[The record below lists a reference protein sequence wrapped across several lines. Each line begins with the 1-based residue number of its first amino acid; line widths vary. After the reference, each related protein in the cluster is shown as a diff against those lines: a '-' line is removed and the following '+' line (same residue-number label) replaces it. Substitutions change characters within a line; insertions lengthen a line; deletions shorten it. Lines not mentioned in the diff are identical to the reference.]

1 LSIAYIAIVLL
12 IVVVVWFYR
21 RYRRSRT
28 LEHLRKRGLSKKWQ
42 DYLENNVSLYRR
54 MPQEFRPQLHS
65 LINVFLNDKQ
75 FIACNGLQM
84 QDEIRLTI
92 AAQACMLLLRST
104 DAEYPDFHTVLVYP
118 TAYYAKEQVSDG
130 LVVSQELSLRA
141 GESWERGIVVLSWDD
156 VLNDSRGESP
166 GHNVVIHEFA
176 HRLDQ
181 QNDSSEGVP
190 LLDSTSLY
198 QQWAQVLGAEFEIL
212 NEELNQG
219 QETLI
224 DSYGATSPA
233 EFFAVVTE
241 LFFELPVLLKEHH
254 AELYAQLSGYY
265 RLNPASWNTGEHN
278 IIIN

>member
-1 LSIAYIAIVLL
+1 MSIVYIVIVLFS
-12 IVVVVWFYR
+12 VVLVWFYR

-28 LEHLRKRGLSKKWQ
+28 VEELRKRGLSKKWQ

-54 MPQEFRPQLHS
+54 MPREFRSQLHS

-75 FIACNGLQM
+75 FIACDGLQM
-84 QDEIRLTI
+84 QDKIRLTI
-92 AAQACMLLLRST
+92 AAQACMLLLRSA
-104 DAEYPDFHTVLVYP
+104 DAEYPNFHTVMVYP

-141 GESWERGIVVLSWDD
+141 GESWERGIVVLSWED
-156 VLNDSRGESP
+156 VEKEGRGGSP

-181 QNDSSEGVP
+181 QNTSSEGVP
-190 LLDSTSLY
+190 LLDSTALY
-198 QQWAQVLGAEFEIL
+198 QQWAQVLGSEFEIL

-219 QETLI
+219 QDTLI
-224 DSYGATSPA
+224 DPYAATSPA

-241 LFFELPVLLKEHH
+241 LFFELPALLKEHH
-254 AELYAQLSGYY
+254 AALYAQLSGYY
-265 RLNPASWNTGEHN
+265 RLDTVGWDNEQLQY
-278 IIIN
+278 